1 MSSAAKQ
8 VATGAWAGT
17 AGSSQPKVGMTAN
30 NTTQATATVLSFEY
44 NEFGTV
50 AASGAA
56 VLPTS
61 QQMGGVTP
69 GDDIVVANLGANALV
84 VFPPVGGKIGTAAA
98 NASVSVPAGKSARF
112 YASLTTGNWTAN
124 ISA

>member
-1 MSSAAKQ
+1 MPSAAKQ

-17 AGSSQPKVGMTAN
+17 AGSSQPKVGMTAS
-30 NTTQATATVLSFEY
+30 NTTQATATVLAFEY

-50 AASGAA
+50 GASGAA

-69 GDDIVVANLGANALV
+69 GDDIVVVNLGANALV
-84 VFPPVGGKIGTAAA
+84 VFPPVGGKIGTAAV

-112 YASLTTGNWTAN
+112 YAALVTGNWTAN